1 MLPFKAQFTLLP
13 CTFTFTHTFKFIAI
27 LLFLAQFTVLK
38 HPAQMRMMEA
48 MVVETNNWGP
58 FKIYYDD
65 WIIANNVFSA
75 ILPTSHLIDQCCE
88 QVPKAAPKQHRCD
101 KVGGREKARGD
112 DAENLVLMT
121 LSEISTIVA
130 LIEITL
136 SACIS
141 KSFLW
146 FQ

>member
-1 MLPFKAQFTLLP
+1 MINAVNRLKKLLQSNIEDINDITSITTYIP
-13 CTFTFTHTFKFIAI
+13 I
-27 LLFLAQFTVLK
+27 FLINKNL
-38 HPAQMRMMEA
+38 
-48 MVVETNNWGP
+48 
-58 FKIYYDD
+58 
-65 WIIANNVFSA
+65 S
-75 ILPTSHLIDQCCE
+75 DQCCE
-88 QVPKAAPKQHRCD
+88 KVPKAAPEQHGGD
-101 KVGGREKARGD
+101 KVGGGEKARGD

>member
-1 MLPFKAQFTLLP
+1 
-13 CTFTFTHTFKFIAI
+13 
-27 LLFLAQFTVLK
+27 
-38 HPAQMRMMEA
+38 MEA

-58 FKIYYDD
+58 FKIYNDN

-75 ILPTSHLIDQCCE
+75 ILPTSNLIDQCCE

-101 KVGGREKARGD
+101 KVGGGEKARGD

>member
-1 MLPFKAQFTLLP
+1 MEAAGRDANYKKLRAIQDRQCTTLLPFKAKL
-13 CTFTFTHTFKFIAI
+13 
-27 LLFLAQFTVLK
+27 TVLK
-38 HPAQMRMMEA
+38 QPAQMRMMEA

-58 FKIYYDD
+58 FKIYNDN

-75 ILPTSHLIDQCCE
+75 ILPTSNLSDQCCE
-88 QVPKAAPKQHRCD
+88 QVPKAAPEQHRSD

>member
-1 MLPFKAQFTLLP
+1 MIIGLSPTMSFQQSCQRATSVINAVNKLKKLLQSNMEDINDITSITTYIP
-13 CTFTFTHTFKFIAI
+13 I
-27 LLFLAQFTVLK
+27 FLINKNL
-38 HPAQMRMMEA
+38 
-48 MVVETNNWGP
+48 
-58 FKIYYDD
+58 
-65 WIIANNVFSA
+65 S
-75 ILPTSHLIDQCCE
+75 DQRCE
-88 QVPKAAPKQHRCD
+88 QVPKAAPEQHRSD